1 MNTEIQQHAGQPT
14 DLEQTIGTVESYA
27 AGAAALREYAELMA
41 TAKGLADQICRT
53 SMVPDHFKGKPD
65 ECAAAMLYGSSLGLN
80 PMQSVKAVY
89 VVYGNAGLY
98 ARSMDAIVK
107 AAGHETWTVE
117 AGPEKVVMAGRR
129 RNSSKVETAEWTIDR
144 AIQAGYVPTIDP
156 STGKYATNK
165 NGKLIGN
172 EKYLTDPETMLR
184 AKATA
189 EICRIIAP
197 DVLNG
202 VYSVEERQME
212 YIEAEVVEVKR
223 PSTPTKG
230 LAAALGKHEPAA
242 GDQPDAKPA
251 PESPLLDTRSA
262 LAKSMYD
269 AIASAGIPDTDRL
282 EFINGTIGRT
292 ISHTREMTAVEAQ
305 VVLDAIAALPTE
317 SVNDGTGQ

>member
-1 MNTEIQQHAGQPT
+1 MSTEI
-14 DLEQTIGTVESYA
+14 EQYAPNQVGTIESYN
-27 AGAAALREYAELMA
+27 AGAAAIREYAELMA
-41 TAKGLADQICRT
+41 TAKGLAEQICRT

-65 ECAAAMLYGSSLGLN
+65 ECAAAMLYGGSLGLN

-98 ARSMDAIVK
+98 ARAMDAIVK

-117 AGPEKVVMAGRR
+117 AGPEKVIMGGRR
-129 RNSSKVETAEWTIDR
+129 HGSNKIETAEWTIDR

-156 STGKYATNK
+156 KTGKYAVNK

-202 VYSVEERQME
+202 VYSIEERETEFIQ
-212 YIEAEVVEVKR
+212 AEVVEVKR
-223 PSTPTKG
+223 APAPTKG
-230 LAAALGKHEPAA
+230 LAAAIAQAPEQVDEPEPAHLTTEQSERIGA
-242 GDQPDAKPA
+242 LMSGLGITDRDN
-251 PESPLLDTRSA
+251 A
-262 LAKSMYD
+262 LAYVTDLIGRPIESRVELTFSE
-269 AIASAGIPDTDRL
+269 AEQVIASL
-282 EFINGTIGRT
+282 EHDSNPADSGA
-292 ISHTREMTAVEAQ
+292 EQ
-305 VVLDAIAALPTE
+305 
-317 SVNDGTGQ
+317 